1 MAWLELFTKFLLP
14 FPLQL
19 VSSVVLYTA
28 VRTHLGRK
36 DTPRSTRSAA
46 HRAAQLS
53 STTSILVAIN
63 LVFLVCYAPVYAPR
77 PLPFRSDRFPSLS
90 LNRCRSFL
98 SGAHALSNTFA
109 RSHPHTQ
116 RFIATREEV
125 FSPPPNPSAA
135 CVWRKR
141 DERTRVPRNERTPH
155 LDLYCTLL
163 YGRDGA
169 K

>member
-63 LVFLVCYAPVYAPR
+63 LVFLVCYAPVYAP
-77 PLPFRSDRFPSLS
+77 FPSDTIAS
-90 LNRCRSFL
+90 RRFL
-98 SGAHALSNTFA
+98 SIAAVPSSQVLMRSLKHIFA
-109 RSHPHTQ
+109 RSQSHTHTLDE

-125 FSPPPNPSAA
+125 FSPSYS
-135 CVWRKR
+135 VRSLRLEK
-141 DERTRVPRNERTPH
+141 E
-155 LDLYCTLL
+155 
-163 YGRDGA
+163 GRE
-169 K
+169 KESSEK